1 MAPTKN
7 LANNEVQAA
16 NLVHFCGGHMDL
28 YPLAEEYRFRFREPV
43 MAQATGEKRP
53 PTCGEWY
60 LSGAVVEAYQA
71 PSSLGTP
78 FDIARIVTVRVAGYY
93 ATGVVPEQDKRL

>member
-1 MAPTKN
+1 
-7 LANNEVQAA
+7 
-16 NLVHFCGGHMDL
+16 MDL

-60 LSGAVVEAYQA
+60 LSGAIVEAYQA
-71 PSSLGTP
+71 PSNLATP
-78 FDIARIVTVRVAGYY
+78 FDIARIVTVRVTTGYHV
-93 ATGVVPEQDKRL
+93 TGVIPFVGLGKRTYGD